1 MSERETT
8 GGPGNPLLTAAAFV
22 VVVAGLKAAQNLL
35 VPFLV
40 SVFLAILAAPAVLW
54 LRRRRVPTLVAVLL
68 VVLAMMGV
76 LTGIGAMVGGSINSF
91 TEAVPRYEA
100 RFRVLGDGVRSWLA
114 AHGVSFGASSL
125 TEVLDP
131 GALLKFLGGTLGGL
145 VAAASNTVLVLLTTI
160 FILFELAGFPTKLRA
175 AMGSERA
182 DLSRFERVTVEVQRY
197 LLMKTGLS
205 LATGLLAGFW
215 CAVLGVDFALL
226 WGLLAFLLNYIPNLG
241 SIIAAVPPILLAL
254 VQLGP
259 GRALAVAAG
268 YVAVNTLIGNL
279 IEPQVMGRRLG
290 LSPLV
295 VFLSL
300 VFWGWVWGPVG
311 MLLSVPLTMMVKI
324 MLESSPHTWRAAVL
338 LDTTTGAESTLG
350 RLRDAAHGPGRSA
363 PPPQDPGGRDGTPE
377 G

>member
-1 MSERETT
+1 
-8 GGPGNPLLTAAAFV
+8 LLAAAAFV

-35 VPFLV
+35 VPFLG
-40 SVFLAILAAPAVLW
+40 SVFLAILAAPAVVW

-68 VVLAMMGV
+68 VVLAMMAV
-76 LTGIGAMVGGSINSF
+76 LTGIGAMVGGSIRSF
-91 TEAVPRYEA
+91 TEAVPRYDA
-100 RFRVLGDGVRSWLA
+100 RFRVLGEGLRSWLA
-114 AHGVSFGASSL
+114 ARGVSFGAGSFAD
-125 TEVLDP
+125 VLDP

-145 VAAASNTVLVLLTTI
+145 VAAASNTVLVLLTTV
-160 FILFELAGFPTKLRA
+160 FILFELTGFPTKLRV
-175 AMGSERA
+175 AMGSESA

-197 LLMKTGLS
+197 LLIKTSLS

-226 WGLLAFLLNYIPNLG
+226 WGLVAFLLNYIPNLG

-259 GRALAVAAG
+259 GRAVAVAAG
-268 YVAVNTLIGNL
+268 YVAINTIIGNV

-324 MLESSPHTWRAAVL
+324 MLESSPRTWRAAVL
-338 LDTTTGAESTLG
+338 LDTTAGAESILG
-350 RLRDAAHGPGRSA
+350 RLRDGAPGPARPVPRAPDGRE
-363 PPPQDPGGRDGTPE
+363 GEGTPE